1 MEVNKDKLVEVLK
14 SIDSRLSN
22 LERLLDSKPKVN
34 SNSDTSTNLV
44 PKSSIDFQLLLESIT
59 DTKSKSIV
67 ASIFNNNYHTVTTG
81 QFKLISDI
89 ASQNNF
95 TI

>member
-1 MEVNKDKLVEVLK
+1 MEVNKDKLIEVLK

-22 LERLLDSKPKVN
+22 LEKLLDSKPKVS
-34 SNSDTSTNLV
+34 SNVDSTNLV
-44 PKSSIDFQLLLESIT
+44 PKASIDFQSLWESIT
-59 DTKSKSIV
+59 DTKSKTIV
-67 ASIFNNNYHTVTTG
+67 ASIFNNNYPTVTTG
-81 QFKLISDI
+81 QYKLISDI

>member
-1 MEVNKDKLVEVLK
+1 MEVNKDKLIEVLK

-22 LERLLDSKPKVN
+22 LEKLLDSKPKVS
-34 SNSDTSTNLV
+34 SNVDSTNLV
-44 PKSSIDFQLLLESIT
+44 PKASIDFQSLLESIT

-67 ASIFNNNYHTVTTG
+67 ASIFNNNYHTVTKG
-81 QFKLISDI
+81 QYKLISDI
-89 ASQNNF
+89 AIQNNF

>member
-1 MEVNKDKLVEVLK
+1 MEVNKDKLIEVLK

-22 LERLLDSKPKVN
+22 LEKLLDSKPKVS
-34 SNSDTSTNLV
+34 SNVDSTNLV
-44 PKSSIDFQLLLESIT
+44 PKASIDFQSLLESIT

-67 ASIFNNNYHTVTTG
+67 ASIFNNNYHTVTKG
-81 QFKLISDI
+81 QYKLISDI

>member
-1 MEVNKDKLVEVLK
+1 MEVNKDKLIEVQK

-34 SNSDTSTNLV
+34 SNSDTSSNLV
-44 PKSSIDFQLLLESIT
+44 PKASIDFQSLLESIT

-81 QFKLISDI
+81 QYKLISDI

>member
-1 MEVNKDKLVEVLK
+1 MEVNKDKLIEVLK

-22 LERLLDSKPKVN
+22 LERLLDTKPKVN
-34 SNSDTSTNLV
+34 SNSDSSTDLI
-44 PKSSIDFQLLLESIT
+44 PKATIDFQSLLAKIN
-59 DTKSKSIV
+59 DNKGKSIV
-67 ASIFNNNYHTVTTG
+67 ASIFNNNYHTVTSG

>member
-1 MEVNKDKLVEVLK
+1 MEVNKDKLIEVLK

-22 LERLLDSKPKVN
+22 LEKLLDSKPKVSN
-34 SNSDTSTNLV
+34 NSDSSNLV
-44 PKSSIDFQLLLESIT
+44 PKASIDFQSLLESIT
-59 DTKSKSIV
+59 DTKSKTIV
-67 ASIFNNNYHTVTTG
+67 ASIFNNNYPTVTTG
-81 QFKLISDI
+81 QYKLISDI

>member
-44 PKSSIDFQLLLESIT
+44 PKSSIDFQSLLESIT